1 MTQSPYALV
10 IFDCDGVLVDS
21 ERITNRVFA
30 TMLNEIGLSVTL
42 EDMFDRFVG
51 RSMEQCLDIIAGLLG
66 RHVPAGFVAE
76 YRARSSAA
84 LLAEVKPV
92 AGIETVLDALTLPF
106 CVASNGT
113 LEKMQTTLG
122 VTGLWPRFVGRVF
135 SVDDVQ
141 RGKPSPDLYLLAASR
156 YGAEPACCAVIE
168 DTPTGVTA
176 GVAAGMD
183 VYGYCALTP
192 CGRLMEAGAQH
203 TFTRMQDLPGL
214 LQQPR
219 SRAPA

>member
-1 MTQSPYALV
+1 MRKFELV

-51 RSMEQCLDIIAGLLG
+51 RSMEQCLDISAGLLG

-122 VTGLWPRFVGRVF
+122 VTGLWPRFVG
-135 SVDDVQ
+135 
-141 RGKPSPDLYLLAASR
+141 
-156 YGAEPACCAVIE
+156 
-168 DTPTGVTA
+168 
-176 GVAAGMD
+176 
-183 VYGYCALTP
+183 
-192 CGRLMEAGAQH
+192 
-203 TFTRMQDLPGL
+203 
-214 LQQPR
+214 
-219 SRAPA
+219 